1 MGGLLLVLP
10 LCRDAVSVF
19 SSPSRQSKNQVGIR
33 SLKELKKTAR
43 SWEYWRRTSSSR
55 QKWKKKYKSVFQKIK
70 KSTRKQALRL
80 ISWWKGWRHEI
91 SLNFFCLWNN
101 WLNALKNCFKGDH
114 HHHHIALV
122 ARISLTLYRHSSLSF
137 IALGRSSGQHPVSS
151 HSCWM
156 YVRAGRPAF
165 ARPCVGVH
173 KSTSLMSSFLLLQQ
187 CPACLVRLTWIVF
200 VIGGRWPY
208 SWCLVGCCRQ
218 DLFKIARSILV
229 QLPSSFFSS
238 RFVSVHVMQPY
249 SSIDVTAAWKK
260 LCFILSV
267 RSDFHVI
274 DSLLIAVH
282 AFVNLVSM
290 SFRLIWHCFLGTW
303 ICLLV

>member
-1 MGGLLLVLP
+1 MNVIARLEYELAYY
-10 LCRDAVSVF
+10 DSAVHRF
-19 SSPSRQSKNQVGIR
+19 NHY
-33 SLKELKKTAR
+33 TT
-43 SWEYWRRTSSSR
+43 RTP
-55 QKWKKKYKSVFQKIK
+55 V
-70 KSTRKQALRL
+70 
-80 ISWWKGWRHEI
+80 
-91 SLNFFCLWNN
+91 
-101 WLNALKNCFKGDH
+101 
-114 HHHHIALV
+114 
-122 ARISLTLYRHSSLSF
+122 F
-137 IALGRSSGQHPVSS
+137 IALGRSSGQHSVSS

-173 KSTSLMSSFLLLQQ
+173 KSTSLMSSSLLLQQ

-200 VIGGRWPY
+200 VIGGRWLY

-229 QLPSSFFSS
+229 LLASSFFSS
-238 RFVSVHVMQPY
+238 RFVCVHVVHPY

-260 LCFILSV
+260 LRFILSV
-267 RSDFHVI
+267 RSDFHII

-290 SFRLIWHCFLGTW
+290 SLQQSTRRKLKRSLT
-303 ICLLV
+303 